1 MAIKLSIYLKRTN
14 QTLESWL
21 KNNDIVKVEDFLP
34 RCAFLGLSADN
45 SDVSSTVEIL
55 LKNAEKAKQETP
67 RLEQAATAESVSDDE
82 PNHLERRKK
91 KKEQLN

>member
-1 MAIKLSIYLKRTN
+1 MAIKLNIYLKRTN

-21 KNNDIVKVEDFLP
+21 KDNDIVKVEDFLP

-45 SDVSSTVEIL
+45 SDVSNTVEIL
-55 LKNAEKAKQETP
+55 LRNAEKAKQEASSVE
-67 RLEQAATAESVSDDE
+67 RAVDASTADE
-82 PNHLERRKK
+82 LNPSERRKK